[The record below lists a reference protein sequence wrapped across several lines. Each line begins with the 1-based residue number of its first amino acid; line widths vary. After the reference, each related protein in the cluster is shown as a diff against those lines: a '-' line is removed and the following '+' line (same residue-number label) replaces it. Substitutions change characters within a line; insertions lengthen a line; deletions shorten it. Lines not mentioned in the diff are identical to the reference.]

1 MLSNAGYSTPTAI
14 QSQAW
19 PILLEGQDLIAI
31 AKTGSGKTL
40 AFLLPMMHRLSQKPA
55 PLTLDKLPAPRAL
68 VISPTRELASQ
79 IFAECQKFG
88 ACLKLTS
95 GLVYGGMPI
104 SAQRRAL
111 VSEPPAV
118 LVATPGRLVD
128 LQSQRALTL
137 ARCEAVTLDEA
148 DRLLDMGFEAQINSV
163 FGEVPPSRQTLL
175 FSATWPKAVRK
186 LAAAYL
192 RAGVATTQINVGG
205 GDDVQLSANTAIS
218 QAFIH
223 ATDDEKD
230 AKLYKYLCELEEGSR
245 VIVFANTKRRVEKLS
260 KDFSEFGTC
269 AIHGDKRQDERE
281 GALRSF
287 IANECPLMVATDVAA
302 RGLDIGG
309 VTHVINFDMARDVES
324 YVHRIGRTGRAG
336 KLGTSLTFWNPDY
349 DKQCAPALVK
359 IALDAKQYVPE
370 WLAKFQ
376 TTKASKLWDV
386 SKAQEVA
393 QSILKAA

>member
-1 MLSNAGYSTPTAI
+1 MKSVAPRRVATTRRATRHDSAHGSRRPTRTAMGADKDGKSASSTGRVHRKGSAKAVSKEDRKAQRKEQRKVERKAERKANRKAAQKAERVAVVSDARRMQDVSSASTTTTSDAAAASQVSCSPELDANKYFGSFSATPFGPSVLQMLSNAGYSTPTAI

-148 DRLLDMGFEAQINSV
+148 DRLLDMGFEAQ
-163 FGEVPPSRQTLL
+163 
-175 FSATWPKAVRK
+175 
-186 LAAAYL
+186 
-192 RAGVATTQINVGG
+192 
-205 GDDVQLSANTAIS
+205 
-218 QAFIH
+218 
-223 ATDDEKD
+223 
-230 AKLYKYLCELEEGSR
+230 
-245 VIVFANTKRRVEKLS
+245 
-260 KDFSEFGTC
+260 
-269 AIHGDKRQDERE
+269 
-281 GALRSF
+281 
-287 IANECPLMVATDVAA
+287 A
-302 RGLDIGG
+302 RIGG
-309 VTHVINFDMARDVES
+309 VLSVEPPS
-324 YVHRIGRTGRAG
+324 PRRCSLPVANLRA
-336 KLGTSLTFWNPDY
+336 F
-349 DKQCAPALVK
+349 PAS
-359 IALDAKQYVPE
+359 
-370 WLAKFQ
+370 Q
-376 TTKASKLWDV
+376 TLRPRPQASTDC
-386 SKAQEVA
+386 
-393 QSILKAA
+393 